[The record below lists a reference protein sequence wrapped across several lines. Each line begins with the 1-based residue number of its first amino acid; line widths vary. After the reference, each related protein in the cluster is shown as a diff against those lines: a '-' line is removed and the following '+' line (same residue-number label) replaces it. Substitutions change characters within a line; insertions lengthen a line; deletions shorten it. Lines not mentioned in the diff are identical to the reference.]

1 MARTD
6 AAAMLSAN
14 LEGVPGRLERA
25 GYGAV
30 SRAFCVVGPSA
41 APACDAL
48 MNGIFD
54 LNDRIRRVH
63 RGAAAADEMSVA
75 LMPTVLVAVA
85 YPVIAGAND
94 LNRFVDAGYEA
105 LGGNENECL
114 SELMAE
120 AAMVS
125 ADVAAAIG
133 CDRGGGLS
141 I

>member
-1 MARTD
+1 MAHID

-14 LEGVPGRLERA
+14 LEGAPRRLERA
-25 GYGAV
+25 GYSAV

-54 LNDRIRRVH
+54 LNDRIRSVH
-63 RGAAAADEMSVA
+63 RGASAASERSVA

-85 YPVIAGAND
+85 SPVIAGAND
-94 LNRFVDAGYEA
+94 LNRFVDMGYDA

-120 AAMVS
+120 AAMIS
-125 ADVAAAIG
+125 ADVAAAIA
-133 CDRGGGLS
+133 CDRGVT